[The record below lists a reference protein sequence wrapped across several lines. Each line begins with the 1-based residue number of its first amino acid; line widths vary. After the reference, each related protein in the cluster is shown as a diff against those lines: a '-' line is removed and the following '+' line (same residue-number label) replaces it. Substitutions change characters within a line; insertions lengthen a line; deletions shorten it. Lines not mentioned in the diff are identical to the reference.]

1 MDDFIIQGSEPI
13 FKIDSVGIG
22 ITEGDVAKLSL
33 SDTEYLVIGDRQGTT
48 NYNSNNM
55 DTKYNMYVN
64 NRGVAINTSRSM
76 SSNYRDLNTSLY
88 VGGNIHC
95 DGIINAHSIQFSNI
109 SIQGDLNSNAID
121 LIKQIKDFAQS
132 QPFRPGIRTYYN
144 NLYNLDYPINNIYT
158 PDYIT
163 LGGLVDTNNNQHPFN
178 INSTPNNN
186 FDNIHFAMRNDSIY
200 DNTTSNL
207 SKLCIGIIGG
217 SNISPA
223 VISTTK
229 GMPLEFHISKT
240 SSEINSSYN
249 KNAIPT
255 YLNDTQYAA
264 MTIDNNGS
272 ICIGKNKADNILYNK
287 KTLTNGNVEST
298 PIINRPRFEVKGASK
313 FDDVIMY
320 DYSTNDY
327 KNIDDLYIR
336 IEGRNISA
344 SRINEGNFIGN
355 NYNFSNISVLD
366 NIYGS
371 NIISSVVNTSNLTAN
386 AESTFYGKVNFNTTE
401 IISMGSLNLNDSLYI
416 GDTRINPINLTD
428 NTLGYTT
435 ISNDVGQAK
444 YFFTYVH
451 SNIANLDANSN
462 ISFPNKMTV
471 GPNINDGFPG
481 VLNVFKNRSSNINFE
496 VVLQEKVNTDKYITN
511 IGRLSYLDF
520 YDNSLI
526 INTNN
531 IIGKTNNIYFYPS
544 FDVSRLTNN
553 ILFPNLINTP
563 PMLSITNKGVGI
575 NIKIPRKAE
584 GQDLHLDINGKM
596 SASGYYVSQNNTISK
611 MSGFIYND
619 KNYFNIYN
627 TNTYKYCINYDNV
640 TSYSTKMQGLNVKQG
655 INADIYYQNDK
666 LIETLQ
672 ITNNLDGFYTNKKIA
687 LGWTGEEVKLPLQ
700 IRNTNMEDYNY
711 SIIRIYRGVRGGG
724 VKNNADYSGIDICE
738 YDRDYSSD
746 RNLEKWFIYKNH
758 KYSDIDARDVM
769 RVGPLQFGYTD
780 KTIEPT
786 TFGMSMY
793 YNSVNS
799 NYHIDFNNPK
809 VSYDY
814 ISKSPNTAVSIYGDL
829 DVHGNINIIDNN
841 SNNFNIRIKK
851 LEEFSELAK
860 YIDVVTVSNII
871 YKNLIDYN
879 DVEYSGKNI
888 ILKPQNSIIV
898 DSMINSNIPF
908 VVKQN
913 NDNYSAAKFITYSSN
928 IISYSALELGIY
940 KNNDYTTAYD
950 ADKLNNINNMV
961 QLRVVNNSN
970 NTDLE
975 FRYFKN
981 DGAIIYK
988 SFLEIANN
996 NLKTNMHLGQLNN
1009 FRNSNIS
1016 LHINDDNKCGL
1027 QITNAENPIK
1037 INLVNNIANSN
1048 KYNII
1053 SSGDLNNH
1061 YKFTIDVANI
1071 PINTEPTN
1079 NNLVNI
1085 FTIDPYNGLNSLRD
1099 GVRYGFND
1107 PNPLQTMAINSE
1119 HDTQAMLL
1127 NARYTKDFIY
1137 TNVKINTSNLKQTFS
1152 YDSASDYWDNDSTTY
1167 KTLVSNSI
1175 HSSNIPSK
1183 DIYDNLVENKDT
1195 VAYKVLRTKKDI
1207 SYLSIH
1213 SNIQLSYIF
1222 NENNLAIISG
1232 NYSNYITGFTNNA
1245 VNNPKYILDYNKNNG
1260 YDYILDIS
1268 PSLSYANNNIIN
1280 AESTHIINNVTS
1292 NNFSIVLNNGI
1303 ITCNYNFA
1311 CLFSNYYKIPTHLS
1325 NISTSNTNS
1334 DITYSYNNT
1343 TYDNRNSN
1351 IVKFINKIYTYLP
1364 NTNNNSSDRHKIF
1377 FNTTLIKLNDIGSL
1391 SNVYMETITSNIVRY
1406 NSARTYQGNFSILRN
1421 NIMSIDSSNIIPNTI
1436 SNSNY
1441 IINYSSNIVYYNNT
1455 NTNNNISNIITFQT
1469 SNELVDN
1476 RYNTGVI
1483 YNSPIKEI
1491 KYNFNVLNASLSN
1504 TIIINEYYKGY
1515 INNSNINIQL
1525 TNYNTP
1531 IFKPHII
1538 LATTIKD
1545 DVINRNNLTNEI
1557 YSYDGNLKF
1566 RYSDEQFNQDQLL
1579 VDKFGNVKFFGTINT
1594 SNDLIISG
1602 KIYDQYGS
1610 NIIEGLDYKI
1620 SILEEK
1626 TDSNLAETSLVLSSA
1641 LRSSNINI
1649 SNYVLSASNI
1659 LNTYIQTTS
1668 NTLDTKINLN
1678 DIGASNYVLATS
1690 NTLLLRGSQWS
1701 TVNEGIYYIG
1711 GNTGL
1716 GVSYP
1721 ETKLHIYDSAY
1732 DNTKLTIQNNFN
1744 FITSYPLQTSI
1755 GLVDVYT
1762 CKIFTYTKETAGVGS
1777 GQTLYTINVPNGGLT
1792 CDILMVGGGGAGG
1805 ATAGVSQEAGAGGGG
1820 GAVLYG
1826 SNMYLVPG
1834 YYNIKIG
1841 RGAVPGET
1849 RGKSTVGFGAEIL
1862 GGGSAVNDI
1871 LFNSGVFA
1879 NSGGSGSGAPT
1890 LSHRGGVGV
1899 STKGPILTNATLY
1912 NGNIGANAESLPNDG
1927 IIAGG
1932 GGGAAANTS
1941 TGHGGNGVLVNING
1955 EDNYWG
1961 GGGAGGCNGVYSGSA
1976 HNGGSGGGG
1985 AGAKYYVDND
1995 GNPSVR
2001 FGLVNQNSFRIA
2013 NNMNAGEHTGGG
2025 GGGGIEGSGGGN
2037 GGSGI
2042 IIIRYIENPYKPIT
2056 SSIELIRGHA
2066 NDNNKDYK
2074 LINNGGFKIM
2084 SSKSGQDQDH
2094 IVIDEETQDITLG
2107 GIVTAPEFIG
2117 SGHRLSGIL
2126 LTSNGVSLS
2135 NYVLSTSNILA
2146 AKASLNDRNVSNFVI
2161 TTDNT
2166 ISQRI
2171 SGLTTD
2177 MISEPITGHKKF
2189 IIDNIYNADMFVNGT
2204 LTVNSNLIIRGD
2216 NTVLETN
2223 VYTTERLEVVNMDIN
2238 TIAMMVE
2245 QKDINSDIFNAKNST
2260 GVVFSIKNG
2269 GDVDIKGDYKRE
2281 GRSVISDTSN
2291 YVLSTCNIT
2300 YNKINDHVS
2309 TINSTMQRNDS
2320 NCSNY
2325 VLSTSNILATSLDF
2339 HKSKWTIT
2347 SSNIYS
2353 MNNVS
2358 IGTSS
2363 NIDKLTVEGGI
2374 IASRGI
2380 VSSFSDNRLKNH
2392 TSNIGNPIDLI
2403 CKLNGFHYTPNDL
2416 AFHYGFPRVPDI
2428 GLSAQEVQ
2436 NILPEIVKIAP
2447 FDMMRDDDNNIV
2459 SKSGDNYLT
2468 ICYEK
2473 LAPLFVESIKA
2484 LKKELN
2490 ELKLEVAELRSGR
2503 N

>member
-1 MDDFIIQGSEPI
+1 MDDFIIQGDEPI
-13 FKIDSVGIG
+13 FKIDSLGIG
-22 ITEGDVAKLSL
+22 IIEEDVKKLSL

-48 NYNSNNM
+48 NYNTNNL

-64 NRGVAINTSRSM
+64 NRGVAINTSRNI

-88 VGGNIHC
+88 VGGNIQC

-109 SIQGDLNSNAID
+109 SIKGDLNSNAID

-144 NLYNLDYPINNIYT
+144 TLYNLDYPINNIYT

-163 LGGLVDTNNNQHPFN
+163 LGGLVDTNNNQHPLN

-186 FDNIHFAMRNDSIY
+186 FDNIHFAMRNDSIF
-200 DNTTSNL
+200 DNITSNL
-207 SKLCIGIIGG
+207 SKLSIGIIGG

-240 SSEINSSYN
+240 SYEMNSLYN

-272 ICIGKNKADNILYNK
+272 ICIGKNKADSILYNQK
-287 KTLTNGNVEST
+287 KLTNGIVEST
-298 PIINRPRFEVKGASK
+298 PVINRPRFEVKGASK
-313 FDDVIMY
+313 FDDIVMY

-327 KNIDDLYIR
+327 KNIDDIYIR
-336 IEGRNISA
+336 VEGRNIA
-344 SRINEGNFIGN
+344 PSRINEGNFIGN
-355 NYNFSNISVLD
+355 NYNFSNISVLN
-366 NIYGS
+366 NINGI
-371 NIISSVVNTSNLTAN
+371 NIISSNITADILTAN
-386 AESTFYGKVNFNTTE
+386 TESSFYGKVNFNTQE
-401 IISMGSLNLNDSLYI
+401 IISMESLKLNDSLYI
-416 GDTRINPINLTD
+416 GERRINPINLVD
-428 NTLGYTT
+428 ATLGYTT
-435 ISNDVGQAK
+435 ITNSVNGSN

-481 VLNVFKNRSSNINFE
+481 VLNVFKNRGSNINFE
-496 VVLQEKVNTDKYITN
+496 VVLQEKVNTDRYITN

-544 FDVSRLTNN
+544 FDVSKLTNN

-575 NIKIPRKAE
+575 NIKIPRKADGE
-584 GQDLHLDINGKM
+584 DLNLDINGKM

-611 MSGFIYND
+611 MAGFIYND

-672 ITNNLDGFYTNKKIA
+672 ITNNLDGFYTNNKIA
-687 LGWTGEEVKLPLQ
+687 LGWMGEDVKLPLQ

-724 VKNNADYSGIDICE
+724 IKNNADYSGIDICE

-841 SNNFNIRIKK
+841 SNNYNVRIKK

-871 YKNLIDYN
+871 YKNMIDYN

-888 ILKPQNSIIV
+888 ILKPMNSIIV

-961 QLRVVNNSN
+961 QFRVVNNSN

-981 DGAIIYK
+981 DGSIIYK
-988 SFLEIANN
+988 SFLEITNN

-1009 FRNSNIS
+1009 FHNSNIS

-1027 QITNAENPIK
+1027 QITNSEHPIK

-1053 SSGDLNNH
+1053 SSGDLDNH
-1061 YKFTIDVANI
+1061 YKFSIDVANI
-1071 PINTEPTN
+1071 PIHTEPTN

-1085 FTIDPYNGLNSLRD
+1085 FTIDPYTDINELRD

-1119 HDTQAMLL
+1119 HNTQTMLL
-1127 NARYTKDFIY
+1127 NARYTKDYIY

-1152 YDSASDYWDNDSTTY
+1152 YDSVEDYWDNNSTTY
-1167 KTLVSNSI
+1167 KIKVSNSI

-1195 VAYKVLRTKKDI
+1195 VVYKVLKTKKDI

-1213 SNIQLSYIF
+1213 SNIKLSYIF
-1222 NENNLAIISG
+1222 DENNLAVVSD
-1232 NYSNYITGFTNNA
+1232 NYSNYITNYTNITGQ
-1245 VNNPKYILDYNKNNG
+1245 NNPKYIVQYDKKN
-1260 YDYILDIS
+1260 DYILDIS
-1268 PSLSYANNNIIN
+1268 PSLSYANNEIIK
-1280 AESTHIINNVTS
+1280 AESTHIINNITS

-1303 ITCNYNFA
+1303 LNCNYNFA

-1325 NISTSNTNS
+1325 NISASNTNT
-1334 DITYSYNNT
+1334 DITYTYNNT
-1343 TYDNRNSN
+1343 TYNNRNSN
-1351 IVKFINKIYTYLP
+1351 IVRFINKIYTYLP
-1364 NTNNNSSDRHKIF
+1364 NINNNQSDRHKLF
-1377 FNTTLIKLNDIGSL
+1377 FNTTLIKLDDIGSL
-1391 SNVYMETITSNIVRY
+1391 SNVYLETTTSNIVRY
-1406 NSARTYQGNFSILRN
+1406 NSLKQYEGNFTILRN
-1421 NIMSIDSSNIIPNTI
+1421 NMISFDSSNIIPNTI

-1441 IINYSSNIVYYNNT
+1441 IINCNSNIVYFDNT
-1455 NTNNNISNIITFQT
+1455 NTNNNISNIINIRT
-1469 SNELVDN
+1469 SNVLDDN
-1476 RYNTGVI
+1476 RYNTDII
-1483 YNSPIKEI
+1483 YESPTKEF
-1491 KYNFNVLNASLSN
+1491 KYNFSVLNASLSN

-1515 INNSNINIQL
+1515 SSNSNINIQL
-1525 TNYNTP
+1525 TNYNRP

-1538 LATTIKD
+1538 LANTIKD
-1545 DVINRNNLTNEI
+1545 DLINRNNFTNEI

-1620 SILEEK
+1620 STLEEK
-1626 TDSNLAETSLVLSSA
+1626 TDSNLEAATLALSSA
-1641 LRSSNINI
+1641 LKSSNINI
-1649 SNYVLSASNI
+1649 SNYVLSTSNI
-1659 LNTYIQTTS
+1659 LTS
-1668 NTLDTKINLN
+1668 NILYTCNILNTKINLN
-1678 DIGASNYVLATS
+1678 DRSASNYVLATS
-1690 NTLLLRGSQWS
+1690 NTLLLRGSQWN
-1701 TVNEGIYYIG
+1701 TVDAGIFYIG
-1711 GNTGL
+1711 NIGIGL
-1716 GVSYP
+1716 DYP
-1721 ETKLHIYDSAY
+1721 ETKLHIFEAKY

-1744 FITSYPLQTSI
+1744 FITSVPVQSSF
-1755 GLVDVYT
+1755 GLVDIYT
-1762 CKIFTYTKETAGVGS
+1762 VKIFTYTKETAGVGS
-1777 GQTLYTINVPNGGLT
+1777 GQTLYTINVPNGGIT
-1792 CDILMVGGGGAGG
+1792 CDLLMVGGGGAGG
-1805 ATAGVSQEAGAGGGG
+1805 TTEGAGAGAGAGGGG
-1820 GAVLYG
+1820 GAVLFG
-1826 SNMYLVPG
+1826 SNIYLAPG
-1834 YYNIKIG
+1834 NYNIKVG
-1841 RGAVPGET
+1841 NGAVPGEL

-1871 LFNSGVFA
+1871 LFNSGIYA
-1879 NSGGSGSGAPT
+1879 NNGGSGSGTPAF
-1890 LSHRGGVGV
+1890 SNRGGVGI
-1899 STKGPILTNATLY
+1899 STKGELLANAILY
-1912 NGNIGANAESLPNDG
+1912 NGNIGANAISLPNDG

-1932 GGGAAANTS
+1932 GGGAGTNTS
-1941 TGHGGNGVLVNING
+1941 TGHGGDGILVSING

-1961 GGGAGGCNGVYSGSA
+1961 GGGAGGCNGVYSGTA
-1976 HNGGSGGGG
+1976 HNGGLGGGG
-1985 AGAKYYVDND
+1985 AGAKYNTDDD
-1995 GNPSVR
+1995 GNPSPI
-2001 FGLVNQNSFRIA
+2001 FGLVSQSSYRVA
-2013 NNMNAGEHTGGG
+2013 NKMNAGEHTGGG
-2025 GGGGIEGSGGGN
+2025 GGGGINGTGGGN

-2042 IIIRYIENPYKPIT
+2042 IIIKYIENPYKPIS
-2056 SSIELIRGHA
+2056 SSIELIRGYE

-2074 LINNGGFKIM
+2074 IINNGGFKIM
-2084 SSKSGQDQDH
+2084 SSKSGYEKEH
-2094 IVIDEETQDITLG
+2094 LLIDEVTENITLG
-2107 GIVTAPEFIG
+2107 GIVIAPEFIG

-2135 NYVLSTSNILA
+2135 NYVLSTSNIIA
-2146 AKASLNDRNVSNFVI
+2146 TKANLDDLNVSNFVI

-2177 MISEPITGHKKF
+2177 MISEPITGHNKF

-2216 NTVLETN
+2216 NTILETN

-2245 QKDINSDIFNAKNST
+2245 QKDINSDIFIAKNST
-2260 GVVFSIKNG
+2260 EIVFSIKNG
-2269 GDVDIKGDYKRE
+2269 GDIDIKGDYKKS
-2281 GRSVISDTSN
+2281 GRNVISDTSN
-2291 YVLSTCNIT
+2291 YVLATCNIT
-2300 YNKINDHVS
+2300 YKKINDHVS
-2309 TINSTMQRNDS
+2309 TINSTMDTNDK

-2380 VSSFSDNRLKNH
+2380 VSSFSDNRLKDH

-2416 AFHYGFPRVPDI
+2416 ALHYGFPRIPDI

-2436 NILPEIVKIAP
+2436 SILPEIVKIAP
-2447 FDMMRDDDNNIV
+2447 FDMMRDDSNNIV

-2490 ELKLEVAELRSGR
+2490 ELKLEVAELRRGR
-2503 N
+2503 D